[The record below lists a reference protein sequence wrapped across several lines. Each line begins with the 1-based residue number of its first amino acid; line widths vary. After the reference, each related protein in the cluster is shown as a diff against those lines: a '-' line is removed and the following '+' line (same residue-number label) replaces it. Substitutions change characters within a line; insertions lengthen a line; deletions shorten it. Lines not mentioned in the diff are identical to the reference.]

1 MADKTSNIAQISS
14 AQGGKEITAN
24 EIFDACS
31 PGSYYGRRAPGC
43 VGFTWAGYGAV
54 LLIGGTPTRIANWTV
69 TLGASVTTYIEAN
82 PATGAVTSNTAG
94 WTSGRIP
101 LYKVTT
107 SATAVTVWQDWRCM
121 AFSVM
126 P

>member
-1 MADKTSNIAQISS
+1 MADKTTNLTQLAEAQ
-14 AQGGKEITAN
+14 AGKATTVN
-24 EIFDACS
+24 ELIDACS
-31 PGSYYGRRAPGC
+31 PGSYYGRRAPAC

-54 LLIGGTPTRIANWTV
+54 ILIGSTPTRVANWTV

-82 PATGAVTSNTAG
+82 PATGAVTSNTSG
-94 WTSGRIP
+94 WTSGRTP

-107 SATAVTVWQDWRCM
+107 SATAVTDWQDWRCM
-121 AFSVM
+121 SFATL